1 MSERLAISA
10 TFSVLMMAVYVLF
23 GGDSS
28 HGPISAGDLS
38 SPVSVSMPTVSLDAS
53 ELLR

>member
-23 GGDSS
+23 GGDAA
-28 HGPISAGDLS
+28 HAPISRGDLA
-38 SPVSVSMPTVSLDAS
+38 PAVSISMPSVSLDAR
-53 ELLR
+53 ELLQ

>member
-23 GGDSS
+23 GGDAARGPVSS
-28 HGPISAGDLS
+28 GDLA
-38 SPVSVSMPTVSLDAS
+38 SPISVSMPRVSLDAG